1 MFQQPDSMPD
11 SPSPQHQHSTSGRK
25 GSRKVRTGCI
35 TCKVRKVKCD
45 EAKPF
50 CVRCMKSGRQ
60 CDGYLDPSVM
70 ASRRKSNRDGR
81 ALSVGGSPYS
91 SFSTLL
97 EWAVPEE
104 KRAFH
109 FFQQVTAPHLAGDLD
124 AVFWKVLVLQVCQ
137 AEPAVRHAV
146 LAVSSMHESLTQGDG
161 PAAISPSSSPHL
173 DPASP
178 GTKASFALQQY
189 NKAIACLLDRMKD
202 TTSRPLAPLL
212 TCVLFVCLEFMHGK
226 DKESLI
232 HLEQGRQ
239 ILSKLDRKAASRDP
253 EIDIVKLHLVPIYLR
268 LSLTSFLFGGRPVPI
283 PQGLKTLPD
292 VPTMFE
298 SVHEIRFVLYDF
310 MDEVLRFMQRARQAR
325 YGNDVL
331 AETFAAL
338 SEEQDSLKKRL
349 AKFGVAFS
357 LYQVVRPAHMSDV
370 SSAVFQMYL
379 HTMNIWVA
387 TSLSNA
393 EACFDDHLSSFS
405 AIIPLAALILN
416 KPEAFSTMGRARA
429 GQQQPGEPTD
439 SRAIFTFET
448 YVIPILYYVATKC
461 RHPLI
466 RHSALD
472 LLKQN
477 PQRRENLWQAS
488 RMAAIAEHIVKV
500 EEESVG
506 DDASNPPFHP
516 TMLMSP
522 PYDASPEQNQQQSV
536 FGSYHNLP
544 PSIEPLGGQHS
555 AARTAVGTANDDA
568 FRRSNESSH
577 LDLGDG
583 SLLGLEELGLGL
595 PIDPSLMMDVEVA
608 GTEVNFN
615 APGSFRPQ
623 QHRQQHDAAVT
634 AALVAAVTSS
644 TDMSGFLAPSPLPQP
659 SLMHPGSG
667 QRSRASSV
675 ASHINVS
682 GEWGRPSSAVSGGS
696 DGSYGS
702 DSHSDT
708 HVMMQVAST
717 LAHGFSSHYSPE
729 FDHQFQ
735 QQQQQQQQQQ
745 PPQQQQQPNFL
756 GQHNYGQPNTPAFPA
771 QVPTH
776 RPGSMEAPFD
786 IPEHIRVHDVIIS
799 PEKADGSWLT
809 VFRRLRGPAQDW
821 DVHTEFISL
830 MAH

>member
-11 SPSPQHQHSTSGRK
+11 SPSSQHQHAMSGRK

-70 ASRRKSNRDGR
+70 GSRRKSNRDGR

-97 EWAVPEE
+97 EWALPEE

-109 FFQQVTAPHLAGDLD
+109 FFQHVTAPHLAGDLD

-161 PAAISPSSSPHL
+161 PAAISPASSPHL

-239 ILSKLDRKAASRDP
+239 ILSKLERKATSRNA
-253 EIDIVKLHLVPIYLR
+253 EIDMVKLHLVPIYLR

-283 PQGLKTLPD
+283 PQSLKTLPE

-325 YGNDVL
+325 YGNNVP
-331 AETFAAL
+331 AETVASL
-338 SEEQDSLKKRL
+338 GEEQDSLTKRL

-357 LYQVVRPAHMSDV
+357 LYQVVRPAHMSEV

-379 HTMNIWVA
+379 HAMNIWVA
-387 TSLSNA
+387 TSLSSA

-416 KPEAFSTMGRARA
+416 KPEPFSTMGKARA
-429 GQQQPGEPTD
+429 AQQQPGESAD

-477 PQRRENLWQAS
+477 PHRRENLWQAS

-506 DDASNPPFHP
+506 DDTSNPPFHP

-522 PYDASPEQNQQQSV
+522 PYDASPEQNQRSV
-536 FGSYHNLP
+536 FASYHNLP
-544 PSIEPLGGQHS
+544 PSIEPLGGQHP
-555 AARTAVGTANDDA
+555 AARTAVDTANDDA
-568 FRRSNESSH
+568 FRQSHESSH

-583 SLLGLEELGLGL
+583 SLLGLDELGLGL

-623 QHRQQHDAAVT
+623 QHQQQHDAVVT
-634 AALVAAVTSS
+634 AALAAAVTSS
-644 TDMSGFLAPSPLPQP
+644 TDMSGFLAPSPLPQS
-659 SLMHPGSG
+659 SLMHPGSD
-667 QRSRASSV
+667 QRSRASSI
-675 ASHINVS
+675 ASHINVG

-708 HVMMQVAST
+708 NVMMQVAST
-717 LAHGFSSHYSPE
+717 LAHGFSSHYSLE
-729 FDHQFQ
+729 FDHHQFQ
-735 QQQQQQQQQQ
+735 QQQQQQ
-745 PPQQQQQPNFL
+745 PQQQQPNYIDR
-756 GQHNYGQPNTPAFPA
+756 HNYGQPNTPAFPP
-771 QVPTH
+771 QVPTY